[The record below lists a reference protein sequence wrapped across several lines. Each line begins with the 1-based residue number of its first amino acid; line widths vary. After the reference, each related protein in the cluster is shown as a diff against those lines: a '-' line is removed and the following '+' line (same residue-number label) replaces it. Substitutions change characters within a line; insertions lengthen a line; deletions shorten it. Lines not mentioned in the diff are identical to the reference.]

1 MCFVGVG
8 FGLVVGLGSARLGF
22 GVRYRWSGV
31 TLLLIGP
38 FPNINRTLIPTLRTP
53 LVYAVAT
60 FRISKISTLTQKES
74 IKHSKRIHQTTNI
87 RPSYISGFA
96 SKTLD

>member
-1 MCFVGVG
+1 MCFVGVE
-8 FGLVVGLGSARLGF
+8 FGLVVGLGSVRLGF

-38 FPNINRTLIPTLRTP
+38 FPNINRTLIPTVRTP
-53 LVYAVAT
+53 FVYAVAT

-74 IKHSKRIHQTTNI
+74 IKQLIYARVTFQVLQAKHSRYVLQ
-87 RPSYISGFA
+87 S
-96 SKTLD
+96 D